1 MGIAC
6 EAGSLSS
13 GASDAG
19 VHSHSDDSRDGH
31 DRDYHGGLGECG
43 GHCHGGGCDDDSY
56 CQDEDGHGGDDN
68 GG

>member
-31 DRDYHGGLGECG
+31 DRDYHGGLGEWWW
-43 GHCHGGGCDDDSY
+43 SLSWWRLR
-56 CQDEDGHGGDDN
+56 
-68 GG
+68 